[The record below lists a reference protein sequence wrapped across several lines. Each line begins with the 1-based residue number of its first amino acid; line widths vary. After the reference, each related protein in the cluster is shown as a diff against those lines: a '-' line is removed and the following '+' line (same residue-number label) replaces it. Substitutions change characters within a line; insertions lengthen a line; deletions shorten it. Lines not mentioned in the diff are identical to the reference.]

1 MRRGL
6 RRVAA
11 LPDGE
16 GRSPSCSK
24 IAATIALAMSGHELM
39 DLFERELVESRRL
52 ARAYRRRSAGRGERA
67 GARRLHWRTCR
78 KVRPA
83 GLLAMEVLV
92 LRRHGDRIMRDRVE
106 RSVGVGAERNLLRPP
121 LVLPHLLEGFPDFPL
136 GYVERPCLVHRAP
149 PITGAGSSPADS
161 RARTSAAAST
171 RHVPSAALTR
181 FPQPSSPHIHS
192 AIPD

>member
-1 MRRGL
+1 LSENWWSRDAWPAHIAGGRQVEVSEPV
-6 RRVAA
+6 RVACIGA
-11 LPDGE
+11 LV
-16 GRSPSCSK
+16 GRSDQPVSWRWKSSYCDVTVTASCVIASNVPS
-24 IAATIALAMSGHELM
+24 ALAPSAIYSG
-39 DLFERELVESRRL
+39 R
-52 ARAYRRRSAGRGERA
+52 
-67 GARRLHWRTCR
+67 
-78 KVRPA
+78 
-83 GLLAMEVLV
+83 
-92 LRRHGDRIMRDRVE
+92 
-106 RSVGVGAERNLLRPP
+106 P